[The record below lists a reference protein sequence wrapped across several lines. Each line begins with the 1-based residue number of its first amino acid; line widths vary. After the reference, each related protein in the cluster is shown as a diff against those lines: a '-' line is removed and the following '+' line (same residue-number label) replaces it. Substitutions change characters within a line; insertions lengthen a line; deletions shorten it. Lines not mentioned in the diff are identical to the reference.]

1 MTAARDHLDQDSAA
15 GSTKIWDP
23 VVRVF
28 HWGLAAAVFIA
39 LMFDEDRALHEAAGY
54 AALVLVL
61 VRVLWGFLGPRHARF
76 SSFVRS
82 PGAVLA
88 YLKEVAG
95 LRARRYLGHNPAG
108 GAMILLLLAMVATA
122 GISGWLSETDRFFPF
137 AADLVARSSS
147 GVSRTRRV
155 SAFALPF
162 GGGEPPKLKRRKKI
176 QEPHPCAPRTQRVR
190 HPTTTS
196 DQNMAS

>member
-1 MTAARDHLDQDSAA
+1 MTAARERLDQDSAA
-15 GSTKIWDP
+15 GSIKIWDP

-39 LMFDEDRALHEAAGY
+39 LMSDEDRALHEAAGY
-54 AALVLVL
+54 AALALVL
-61 VRVLWGFLGPRHARF
+61 VRILWGFLGPRHARF

-88 YLKEVAG
+88 YLKDVAG

-122 GISGWLSETDRFFPF
+122 GISGWLSETDRFFGVAWVEDLHRASANALIALIAFHVAGVVFSSVMHGENLVRAMITGRKALVP
-137 AADLVARSSS
+137 AAEDE
-147 GVSRTRRV
+147 RTPIR
-155 SAFALPF
+155 
-162 GGGEPPKLKRRKKI
+162 
-176 QEPHPCAPRTQRVR
+176 
-190 HPTTTS
+190 
-196 DQNMAS
+196 

>member
-1 MTAARDHLDQDSAA
+1 MTAAREHLDRDSAA
-15 GSTKIWDP
+15 GSVKVWDP

-28 HWGLAAAVFIA
+28 HWSFAAAVFIA
-39 LMFDEDRALHEAAGY
+39 LMSDEDRALHEAAGY
-54 AALVLVL
+54 AALALIL

-88 YLKEVAG
+88 YLKDAAG

-122 GISGWLSETDRFFPF
+122 GISGWLSQTDRFFGIAWVEDLHRASANALIALIAFHVAGVVFSSVMHSENLMRAMITGRKALAP
-137 AADLVARSSS
+137 AAEDER
-147 GVSRTRRV
+147 
-155 SAFALPF
+155 
-162 GGGEPPKLKRRKKI
+162 PPIR
-176 QEPHPCAPRTQRVR
+176 
-190 HPTTTS
+190 
-196 DQNMAS
+196 

>member
-1 MTAARDHLDQDSAA
+1 MTAAREHLDQDSAA
-15 GSTKIWDP
+15 GSIRIWDP

-39 LMFDEDRALHEAAGY
+39 LMSDEDRAWHEATGY
-54 AALVLVL
+54 AALTLIL

-88 YLKEVAG
+88 YLKDVAG

-122 GISGWLSETDRFFPF
+122 GISGWLSETDRFFGVAWVEDLHRASANALIALIAFHVAGVVFSSVMHGENLVRAMITGRKALAP
-137 AADLVARSSS
+137 AAEDER
-147 GVSRTRRV
+147 
-155 SAFALPF
+155 
-162 GGGEPPKLKRRKKI
+162 PPI
-176 QEPHPCAPRTQRVR
+176 P
-190 HPTTTS
+190 
-196 DQNMAS
+196 

>member
-1 MTAARDHLDQDSAA
+1 MTAARERLDLDSAA
-15 GSTKIWDP
+15 GSIMIWDP
-23 VVRVF
+23 VVRAF

-39 LMFDEDRALHEAAGY
+39 LMSDEDRALHEAAGY
-54 AALVLVL
+54 AALALIL

-88 YLKEVAG
+88 YLKDAAG

-122 GISGWLSETDRFFPF
+122 GISGWLSQTDRFFGIAWVEDLHRASANALIALIAFHVAGVVFSSVMHSENLMRAMITGRKALAP
-137 AADLVARSSS
+137 AAEDER
-147 GVSRTRRV
+147 
-155 SAFALPF
+155 
-162 GGGEPPKLKRRKKI
+162 PPIR
-176 QEPHPCAPRTQRVR
+176 
-190 HPTTTS
+190 
-196 DQNMAS
+196 